1 MCKKIETSLNQR
13 SDAIASQRN
22 QSYWNGWLA
31 SLEMEIESRKEVDRP
46 LTDAACYVS
55 WLLLSAEYIV
65 YRLRWYFYVAGS
77 FENAQ
82 IFNEPYG
89 TLLDM
94 CKVMPTE
101 IREHVQFAVTVRH
114 IFVHKGFPNP
124 QAEPTRRTRKLCSG
138 EVFSKADVREI
149 RDQIE
154 NPATYEKVKL
164 KFHAVHSWLNKH
176 TPDITFGA

>member
-1 MCKKIETSLNQR
+1 MRKKIGTSLNQR
-13 SDAIASQRN
+13 SDAIASLGN
-22 QSYWNGWLA
+22 QSHWSSWLA

-65 YRLRWYFYVAGS
+65 YRLRWHFYVESS
-77 FENAQ
+77 FKYAR
-82 IFNEPYG
+82 IFDDSYG
-89 TLLDM
+89 KLLAK

-101 IREHVQFAVTVRH
+101 IRKHMQFAVKVRH

-124 QAEPTRRTRKLCSG
+124 QEEPAKRSDDLFSG
-138 EVFSKADVREI
+138 EADVREI

-154 NPATYEKVKL
+154 NPANYEKVKL
-164 KFHAVHSWLNKH
+164 KFHAAHSWLNKH
-176 TPDITFGA
+176 TSNITFGA